1 MYSLFK
7 GQPDPCRDLAGG
19 GDAHCQPDPIR
30 GHICCGSPNLLFE
43 LLTGHSSTNS
53 LVWQALHLDLNKF
66 AQLHNHQQQDFNI
79 NIPDI
84 PNPIHDDPSLPP
96 EEVEETQTNPPQKLI
111 KPMPITIKSS
121 PKKISINREKP
132 IQSIIIPSAMSGTK
146 SNRIRIGPIKPK
158 SYVSENGP
166 ILSLLSTGHFI
177 PSLGFKATYSA
188 PSTVVHL
195 QDGTCSIIVNTGL
208 PMQRNELKSALQS
221 KNLFGQIFNY
231 TVITSSQPQYIGNIN
246 LFNSDALI
254 LGTLITR
261 GTKITSSPLKVSN
274 IVKLCSPNTLL
285 IQTPGPTEDSITVIA
300 RNVPGMGTV
309 AIGGSLFIQD
319 DNLNRVDQPFT
330 SDVIQLFESRRK
342 VICESDWIV
351 PGHSVPIPVSNK
363 LKLDVEC

>member
-1 MYSLFK
+1 MQCTPVVE

-19 GDAHCQPDPIR
+19 GDAHCQPDPTR
-30 GHICCGSPNLLFE
+30 GYICCGSPNLLFE

-66 AQLHNHQQQDFNI
+66 AQLHNQNGY
-79 NIPDI
+79 NPA
-84 PNPIHDDPSLPP
+84 NPIQDDPIP
-96 EEVEETQTNPPQKLI
+96 EETQTNPPQKLI
-111 KPMPITIKSS
+111 KLKETTSKAS
-121 PKKISINREKP
+121 KKIIVNREKP
-132 IQSIIIPSAMSGTK
+132 IQSIPAMSSTK
-146 SNRIRIGPIKPK
+146 SNRIRIGPLKPK
-158 SYVSENGP
+158 NYVTENGP

-195 QDGTCSIIVNTGL
+195 QDGACSIIINTGL

-231 TVITSSQPQYIGNIN
+231 TVITSTQPQYIGNIN

-342 VICESDWIV
+342 VICETDWLV

-363 LKLDVEC
+363 LKVDVEC